1 MALPVANA
9 WVPIWAAAL
18 DPSIAAPP
26 AAELFRMAADGSTQT
41 RLTITAA
48 DERSPAVSPD
58 GSSVAVKL
66 WPAEGDVPQTLAVVD
81 LRTGATRELLREG
94 FINQPSWSPDGQR
107 ILFGW
112 ERTGAGDVQLWWVP
126 ADGSGPPVRL
136 LEGEDDSFGGQWSPD
151 GQSLLFASSR
161 ERFGLYVANADGTDI
176 HKIVDAPR
184 YADAAWSPDS
194 RQIAFTS
201 DEGGA
206 FGLTVVDRDGGNR
219 RLVREF
225 AGAVLLPDWS
235 PDGMTLVFESHQS
248 GDGEIGSVSIDGAD
262 ERNLTRSPGVND
274 GMGGPTVAGD
284 GSIIYAAAVPQLAA
298 FIAVIRERLG
308 FAALVTQS
316 VLLALGGALL
326 LARHRLPFGAITLSG
341 GLAAAIPLGWWG
353 AWAFLPAAMGAA
365 LLADLVR
372 WALRRRAGPRVRGAA
387 VLATLT
393 GLSAV
398 GYLATVASTTV
409 IEWPADWWSGESWD
423 APGIG
428 FPLQTVI
435 AAVLLSAGIGAII
448 GLVTAGSRSSASG
461 QATQP

>member
-1 MALPVANA
+1 M
-9 WVPIWAAAL
+9 
-18 DPSIAAPP
+18 
-26 AAELFRMAADGSTQT
+26 
-41 RLTITAA
+41 TITAA

-58 GSSVAVKL
+58 GFRVAVKL
-66 WPAEGDVPQTLAVVD
+66 WPADVDGPQTLAVVD
-81 LRTGATRELLREG
+81 LRTGATQELVREG

-126 ADGSGPPVRL
+126 ADGSGQPVRL
-136 LEGEDDSFGGQWSPD
+136 LEGEDNSFGGQWSPD
-151 GQSLLFASSR
+151 GQSLVCASDR
-161 ERFGLYVANADGTDI
+161 DGFGLYVANADGTDI

-206 FGLTVVDRDGGNR
+206 FGLSVVDRDGGNQ

-225 AGAVLLPDWS
+225 AGAILIPDWS

-248 GDGEIGSVSIDGAD
+248 GDGEIGSVSIDGTD
-262 ERNLTRSPGVND
+262 ERNLTRSPGIND
-274 GMGGPTVAGD
+274 GMGGPTVARD
-284 GSIIYAAAVPQLAA
+284 GSIIYASAVPQLAA
-298 FIAVIRERLG
+298 FSPVIRERLG
-308 FAALVTQS
+308 LAALVTQS
-316 VLLALGGALL
+316 VLLALGAALL
-326 LARHRLPFGAITLSG
+326 LARPRLRFGVIAVFG
-341 GLAAAIPLGWWG
+341 GVAAAIQLGWWG
-353 AWAFLPAAMGAA
+353 AWAFLPAAIGAA
-365 LLADLVR
+365 LAADVVR
-372 WALRRRAGPRVRGAA
+372 WAMRMRAGSRVRDAA

-423 APGIG
+423 ASGIG

-435 AAVLLSAGIGAII
+435 AAMLLSTGIGAII
-448 GLVTAGSRSSASG
+448 GLVTAGSRSTASG